1 MIVIKGGR
9 ILDPNS
15 NTDTI
20 ADIHIAYGKIQR
32 IAKDMNVTGANVI
45 CGSEKIIVPGFIDAH
60 VHLREPGYEHKE
72 SIRTGTMAAA
82 VGGFTTVACMPN
94 TKPAIHSREIVE
106 YITEKAKRE
115 GFVNVLPVGSITMDI
130 EGKKLSEIDDM
141 VKAGIIAISDDGKT
155 SMDISIMEEAFQIAK
170 KYNIPLIDHCEDHYL
185 AADGSINEG
194 EAADR
199 TGLKGIPN
207 EAEWSIVKRDINL
220 SKIYGTHVHIAHVS
234 TRESVELIR
243 KAKQQGINISCE
255 VCPHHFT
262 LTDEIVQRGKTET
275 KVNPP
280 LRSSR
285 DVNAIIEGIIDGT
298 IDIIATDHAPHDE
311 MSKALDYENAPF
323 GISGLETAFS
333 ISYTELVE
341 KNKIDLSYL
350 IEMMTIRPAKI
361 LNIKKGSLV
370 VGSDADITIIDLNET
385 GYIDSS
391 TFLSMGKNT
400 PFNGKGIRGK
410 VVTTMVNG
418 KIVMNGGKIICS

>member
-20 ADIHIAYGKIQR
+20 ADIFIAHGKIQR
-32 IAKDMNVTGANVI
+32 ISKDINVTGANVI
-45 CGSEKIIVPGFIDAH
+45 CGLEKIIVPGFVDAH
-60 VHLREPGYEHKE
+60 VHLREPGYEYKE

-106 YITEKAKRE
+106 YVIDKAKRE
-115 GFVNVLPVGSITMDI
+115 GFVNVLPIGSITMDI
-130 EGKKLSEIDDM
+130 EGQRLSEIGAM
-141 VKAGIIAISDDGKT
+141 VKAGIVAISDDGKT
-155 SMDISIMEEAFQIAK
+155 SMDIRIMEEAFQTAK

-185 AADGSINEG
+185 AVDGSINEG
-194 EAADR
+194 EAVNR
-199 TGLKGIPN
+199 TGLKGISS
-207 EAEWSIVKRDINL
+207 EAEWSIVERDINL
-220 SKIYGTHVHIAHVS
+220 SKIYGTHIHIAHVS
-234 TRESVELIR
+234 TKKSVELIR
-243 KAKQQGINISCE
+243 KAKEQGINISCE

-262 LTDEIVQRGKTET
+262 LTDEIVQRDKTET

-280 LRSSR
+280 LRSLK

-298 IDIIATDHAPHDE
+298 IDIIVTDHAPHDE
-311 MSKALDYENAPF
+311 MSKALDYENASF

-333 ISYTELVE
+333 ISYTELVG

-400 PFNGKGIRGK
+400 PFNRKWIRGK

-418 KIVMNGGKIICS
+418 KIVMDGGNIICS